1 MGTFTAALVG
11 GVALASAGPASAYT
25 MDAAGQGF
33 VGKGEVQS
41 AFGWNNAKMQAN
53 QNGVTFTVKQN
64 ASQALSSSASQTA
77 TQEGSQSASQTGTKV
92 YSQTATQDV
101 TETLSCFKNGAAV
114 QNVRHGVRSDFP
126 LPEHLEDVRQAIGIN
141 AHARVLDN
149 HVSAILPGGDRH
161 GDRHSYRQP

>member
-1 MGTFTAALVG
+1 MRKNIIIRGLTVGTFTAALVG
-11 GVALASAGPASAYT
+11 GVALASAGPASADT

-101 TETLSCFKNGAAV
+101 TETLSCFKNGAERAARRPQRRAV
-114 QNVRHGVRSDFP
+114 GH
-126 LPEHLEDVRQAIGIN
+126 
-141 AHARVLDN
+141 
-149 HVSAILPGGDRH
+149 GDRH